1 MIGLNKGSPLHHVT
15 KVMGVEESCQYRVKY
30 LRQSKAKEG
39 TFVFPHIED
48 EGLIGE
54 GGRLRVFCCSLRNHK
69 PKDLL
74 IISNLM

>member
-1 MIGLNKGSPLHHVT
+1 MIGLTKGSPLHYVT

-48 EGLIGE
+48 EGLIG
-54 GGRLRVFCCSLRNHK
+54 GRRSRVFCCSLSNHR